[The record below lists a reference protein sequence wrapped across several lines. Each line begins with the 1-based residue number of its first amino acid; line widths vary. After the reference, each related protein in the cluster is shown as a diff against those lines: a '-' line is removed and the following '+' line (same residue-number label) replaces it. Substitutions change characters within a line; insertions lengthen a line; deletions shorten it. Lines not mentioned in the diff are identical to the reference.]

1 MAPAEHTQLHESPY
15 DQVLAEIGKERWKN
29 YKQNIVPVENKYF
42 ENVKWMGGPE
52 ASNMAAGLA
61 KDQVRA
67 QGDAQINGLSSN
79 LITHGANP
87 NSGAYKMHMADAS
100 NQMAASLADAD
111 ASARG
116 EQKNNYFRGLE
127 GIVAMGNNQ
136 ASESISSI
144 SDVAD
149 MGRRR
154 AANNA
159 EANALSDR
167 AIGQSIGTAAGLG
180 LGVYGRKYGGF

>member
-15 DQVLAEIGKERWKN
+15 DMVLAEIGKERWKH
-29 YKQNIVPVENKYF
+29 YKKDIVPVENRYF
-42 ENVKWMGGPE
+42 QNVKWMGGPE

-67 QGDAQINGLSSN
+67 QGDAQIKDMSAGLIS
-79 LITHGANP
+79 HGVNP
-87 NSGAYKMHMADAS
+87 NSGGYKMRMADVS
-100 NQMAASLADAD
+100 NQMASSLADAE
-111 ASARG
+111 ASARA

-159 EANALSDR
+159 EASALSDR
-167 AIGQSIGTAAGLG
+167 AIGQGIGTAAGLG